1 MVILI
6 KTMDNHSDIDVR
18 DFVGRFAIW
27 IAKNR
32 SIEEAKAYAESVL
45 KDNPEVLKLVLIDI
59 SNATNSSH

>member
-1 MVILI
+1 
-6 KTMDNHSDIDVR
+6 MDNHSNIDVR
-18 DFVGRFAIW
+18 EFVGSIAIW

-32 SIEEAKAYAESVL
+32 SLEEAKAYAESVL

>member
-1 MVILI
+1 MY
-6 KTMDNHSDIDVR
+6 NHSNIDVR
-18 DFVGRFAIW
+18 EFVGRFAIW

-59 SNATNSSH
+59 SNAINSSH